1 MLKLYPKETIF
12 HFRILI
18 IFLPYS
24 GQALID
30 FNKILLRPDFQ
41 RRKLMIN
48 SEILEIRK
56 QFKHENCS
64 ITKVSVC
71 YVDGE
76 KTIKTKF
83 TESFLCMPEEE
94 TFKYFEIF
102 KKTLSGSVGK
112 NLINLE
118 FPTSSEFNG
127 GTQEFLLK
135 LRDSELKDETLV
147 DEFYQKIIDN
157 YEHVGNYL
165 ILVVYAAYDV
175 PGKTSDKI
183 MMEDASDEVYRYI
196 LCSLCP
202 VNLSK
207 PGLSYNEE
215 KNLIQKRIQD
225 WVVSSPNQGFLFP
238 AFNDRSTDL
247 HNALYYSKD
256 AEELKQDFVQ
266 QLLGCELPMTA
277 GLQKETFQTMIK
289 ETLGE
294 ECDFEIVRNIHE
306 KLNEILEEHKIK
318 EIPEPLILDKTEVR
332 NLFVES
338 GVEDEKLIEFDKT
351 YESLSGENA
360 TLLAANLTSTRVF
373 EVKTPDVVIKV
384 NPERTELV
392 QTKLVDGR
400 KCLVIELTDQV
411 EVNGISV
418 KPL

>member
-1 MLKLYPKETIF
+1 
-12 HFRILI
+12 
-18 IFLPYS
+18 
-24 GQALID
+24 
-30 FNKILLRPDFQ
+30 
-41 RRKLMIN
+41 MIN

-102 KKTLSGSVGK
+102 KKTLSGTVGK

-147 DEFYQKIIDN
+147 DEFYQKIIDS

-183 MMEDASDEVYRYI
+183 IMEDASDEVYRYI